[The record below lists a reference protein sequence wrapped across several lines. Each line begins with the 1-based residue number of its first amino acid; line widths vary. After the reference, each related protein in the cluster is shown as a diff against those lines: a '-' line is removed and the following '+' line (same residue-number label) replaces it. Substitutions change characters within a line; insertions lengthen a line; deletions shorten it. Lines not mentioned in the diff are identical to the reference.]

1 MKKNLSLIA
10 AAALMLAFA
19 SCNKENVEDTPAEK
33 EKFTFE
39 LGASVGKLSQGA
51 VSRTVLNDDWTLS
64 WEKGDVLSLVTED
77 KEWADGVNFTYDPS
91 SKTFGSADASVS
103 AGSRTF
109 NVLYAPGQT
118 YRHKADGTTHEL
130 KSVQALDCSAPTAA
144 LKANDA
150 LAGQFSAEAPFGQT
164 PQVKMSHLYALMKV
178 TVKNSGAA
186 GKITKFGMKVAE
198 GTNLSGVHEIDF
210 SASPAARYKEGG
222 SNAITLNV
230 AGGDIAA
237 GGELPLY
244 FIVAPLSAYTGDV
257 TFTVTAG
264 GKDYEKTVPVQ
275 ELTFAPGSYNTTA
288 YTVQLPAD
296 EVVIFDGQM
305 RNGLGYSTDGCA
317 GSPAVSDGLLTF
329 RLDNSKNWAAMQIHD
344 TNWKVKLDLSSQINA
359 GYALNFRFKSSLGA
373 VNYGQFSANFQDKYN
388 VGILKYAVVDGEWT
402 KVSIPLSAFGAEDG
416 FWKEITLLKFQYNE
430 LSAAQDIS
438 FSDIR
443 IGAYE
448 PAPVMSFTLFDG
460 ALRNSLVLEMEGNTT
475 GVSVEENLIKWAV
488 PKCSSWATMRF
499 NHSNWGKFDISAQR
513 EAGYSLTF
521 RLKEESGADLELAS
535 RNVNLMGAS
544 GNAGITG
551 LEKYASRDGEWTKV
565 SVPLAD
571 FNYSGWK
578 DTQNF
583 KIQYEKVAAAKTL
596 YIDSVE
602 IK

>member
-19 SCNKENVEDTPAEK
+19 SCNKENVEGTPSEE

-39 LGASVGKLSQGA
+39 LGASVGKLSQGT
-51 VSRTVLNDDWTLS
+51 VSKTVLNDDWTLS

-91 SKTFGSADASVS
+91 SKTFGSTDASVS
-103 AGSRTF
+103 SGAHTF

-118 YRHKADGTTHEL
+118 GRHKADGTTHEL

-164 PQVKMSHLYALMKV
+164 PQVEMSHLYALMKV

-186 GKITKFGMKVAE
+186 GNITKFGMKVAE

-210 SASPAARYKEGG
+210 SGSPAARYKEGG
-222 SNAITLNV
+222 SNVVTLNV
-230 AGGDIAA
+230 TGGDIAA

-257 TFTVTAG
+257 TLTVTAD

-288 YTVQLPAD
+288 CTVQLPAD
-296 EVVIFDGQM
+296 EIVIFDGQM

-329 RLDNSKNWAAMQIHD
+329 RLDNSTNWAVMQIHD
-344 TNWKVKLDLSSQINA
+344 TDWKVKLDLSSQNKA
-359 GYALNFRFKSSLGA
+359 GYALNFSFKSSLGA
-373 VNYGQFSANFQDKYN
+373 VDYGQFSANFQAKYS
-388 VGILKYAVVDGEWT
+388 VGIAKYSAIDGEWT

-416 FWKEITLLKFQYNE
+416 FWKEITLLKFQYKE
-430 LSAAQDIS
+430 FSAAQDIS

-443 IGAYE
+443 IGVYK
-448 PAPVMSFTLFDG
+448 PAPVMPFTLFDG
-460 ALRNSLVLEMEGNTT
+460 ELRNSLVIEKEGKTA
-475 GVSVEENLIKWAV
+475 GVSVEGNLIKWAV
-488 PKCSSWATMRF
+488 PECSSWATMRF
-499 NHSNWGKFDISAQR
+499 NHANWGKFDILAQR

-535 RNVNLMGAS
+535 LNVSLIGPGA
-544 GNAGITG
+544 NAGITG
-551 LEKYASRDGEWTKV
+551 LEKYASRDGEWTLV

-571 FNYSGWK
+571 FNYSGWT
-578 DTQNF
+578 DTQIF

-596 YIDSVE
+596 YIDNVE